1 MGNGPLLLPVRKTE
15 EVPDLLEWGNLK
27 NRFSGKTLFRSRL
40 YHLETGDLS
49 SLDIINNKWF
59 FEEICTYCRSKKDI
73 NLLPSLKKISGSEK
87 FDESLRQ
94 HASEIVETIEE
105 QFLKR
110 KNLPET
116 TSDKDEYEKDEN
128 ARRILSETRYPQTTE
143 VLRLLRDKSTELR
156 RLALFIIGKFRLAGM
171 IQETGACLS
180 VPGLEDDA
188 YSVLLS
194 FGSSASEEIEK
205 YCLTASGNINT
216 RKTVIRLL
224 SQLKRDGDMSLLVEQ
239 LWSNSRQIKE
249 TALEAL
255 LFSDY
260 KVTSEE
266 KERLKKAMVEV
277 CEAMT
282 WIISAIVTLLKNRNA
297 PLSGELIK
305 EYIRWKSY
313 LLNLATLTFND
324 NFTSG
329 NNKDDKLSKDDLNRS
344 IPEILTII
352 FDSESKR
359 KEEDSSDYEYFNRKL
374 KKLQRYFPCDL
385 PDYDSLP
392 EDIVNSDYNLLT
404 IWTKAVAIR
413 NIVKISGKNIGE
425 SVAALLF
432 SPELVLREEAAL
444 LIARSEKDLYRK
456 TADRIPGAVRSQ
468 LDRIDAGESQE
479 KEYVYEKVKFLSSCF
494 DGIREDDLLFL
505 AEKMLFVGTDD
516 GGIYSQ
522 PSNTILWSFSE
533 NKSDPDVF
541 VNYEDISDPARIIKD
556 LRTKYSYC
564 YVLSLK
570 AVWEFKFLHPG
581 KSFGIFRYI
590 DKCEG

>member
-1 MGNGPLLLPVRKTE
+1 MGNRPLLLPVRKTE
-15 EVPDLLEWGNLK
+15 EKPDFTEWGNLK
-27 NRFSGKTLFRSRL
+27 NKFSGKTLFRLKL
-40 YHLETGDLS
+40 YHLETGDLT

-59 FEEICTYCRSKKDI
+59 FEEIFAYSKGKKDI
-73 NLLPSLKKISGSEK
+73 NLLPALKKISGSGK

-94 HASEIVETIEE
+94 HASEIVEIIEE

-116 TSDKDEYEKDEN
+116 TSDRDEYEKDEN

-143 VLRLLRDKSTELR
+143 VLRLLRDKSPELK

-180 VPGLEDDA
+180 VHGLEDDA

-194 FGSSASEEIEK
+194 FGSSASDEIEK

-224 SQLKRDGDMSLLVEQ
+224 SQLKRDGDMSSLVEQ

-249 TALEAL
+249 TALKAL

-266 KERLKKAMVEV
+266 MERLKKTVLEV
-277 CEAMT
+277 CGAIT
-282 WIISAIVTLLKNRNA
+282 WIISTIFTLLKNKNSA
-297 PLSGELIK
+297 LSGELIK
-305 EYIRWKSY
+305 EYIRWKNY

-329 NNKDDKLSKDDLNRS
+329 NDKDNRLSYDDLNRS
-344 IPEILTII
+344 LPEILRI
-352 FDSESKR
+352 FFSNESKT
-359 KEEDSSDYEYFNRKL
+359 KEEYSSDPEYFKKKL

-385 PDYDSLP
+385 PDYENLP

-413 NIVKISGKNIGE
+413 NIPEIAGKNIGE
-425 SVAALLF
+425 SVVALLF

-468 LDRIDAGESQE
+468 LDRINAGESHE

-494 DGIREDDLLFL
+494 DGIKEDDLLFL
-505 AEKMLFVGTDD
+505 AEKMLFVGTDE

-533 NKSDPDVF
+533 NKPDPDVF
-541 VNYEDISDPARIIKD
+541 VNHEDISDPARIIKD

-564 YVLSLK
+564 YVLSLR
-570 AVWEFKFLHPG
+570 AVWEFNFLHPE